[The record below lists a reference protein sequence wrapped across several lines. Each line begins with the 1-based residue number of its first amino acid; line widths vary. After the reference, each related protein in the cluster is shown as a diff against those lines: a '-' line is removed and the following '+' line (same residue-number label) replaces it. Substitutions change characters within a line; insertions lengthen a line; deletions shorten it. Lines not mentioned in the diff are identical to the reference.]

1 MTTHP
6 SPPQKTHP
14 HDQPADVDA
23 RTGTVS
29 GTVSG
34 TVVSVSRNAR
44 HGFSKA
50 AVGSIR
56 LRAGFGVEGDAH
68 AGATTQ
74 HRYLLKKDPRRANL
88 TQVHLLPAELFEQ
101 LPAGFAPVGPGQLGE
116 NVTTRGLLLGT
127 LPRGTLLHLGAHAV
141 VQVTGLRSPCSL
153 INAFQPGLMKALIGT
168 DAAGRVERR
177 AGIMGIVVV
186 SGTVEPGDTIRVELP
201 AGDQVPLGVV

>member
-6 SPPQKTHP
+6 SP
-14 HDQPADVDA
+14 QPRAQPNVQPNA
-23 RTGTVS
+23 QQNAPGTL
-29 GTVSG
+29 TG
-34 TVVSVSRNAR
+34 TVVSVSRNGR
-44 HGFSKA
+44 HGFSKP

-74 HRYLLKKDPRRANL
+74 HRYLLKKDPGRANL

-116 NVTTRGLLLGT
+116 NVTTRGMLLRA
-127 LPRGTLLHLGAHAV
+127 LPQGTLLHLGATAV

-153 INAFQPGLMKALIGT
+153 INTFRPGLMKALIGT
-168 DAAGRVERR
+168 DAEGRVERR
-177 AGIMGIVVV
+177 AGIMGIVLT
-186 SGTVEPGDTIRVELP
+186 SGTVQPHDVIRVELP
-201 AGDQVPLGVV
+201 AGTPVPLGVV

>member
-1 MTTHP
+1 MQQNAPGSLT
-6 SPPQKTHP
+6 
-14 HDQPADVDA
+14 
-23 RTGTVS
+23 
-29 GTVSG
+29 G
-34 TVVSVSRNAR
+34 TVVSVSRNER
-44 HGFSKA
+44 HGFSKP

-74 HRYLLKKDPRRANL
+74 HRYLLKKDPGRANL

-116 NVTTRGLLLGT
+116 NVTTGGLELRT
-127 LPRGTLLHLGAHAV
+127 LPQGTLLHLGATAV

-153 INAFQPGLMKALIGT
+153 INTFRPGLMKALIGT
-168 DAAGRVERR
+168 DAEGRLERR

-186 SGTVEPGDTIRVELP
+186 TGTVQPHDAIRVELP
-201 AGDQVPLGVV
+201 AGTPIPLGVV